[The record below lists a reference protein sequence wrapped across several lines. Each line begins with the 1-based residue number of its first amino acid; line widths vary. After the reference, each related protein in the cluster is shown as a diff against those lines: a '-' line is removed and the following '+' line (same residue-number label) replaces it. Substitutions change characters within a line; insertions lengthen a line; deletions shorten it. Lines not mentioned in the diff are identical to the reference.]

1 MNVTVDKDLDITI
14 TEVPKDEVGRI
25 DHACSRFDNY
35 YDCNG
40 LNWMYPEEQSDGSW
54 IIETS
59 WTGDYTLPKPETL
72 KEQFENWLKEDC

>member
-1 MNVTVDKDLDITI
+1 MKATVNNDLDITI
-14 TEVPKDEVGRI
+14 TDVPKDEVGRI

-59 WTGDYTLPKPETL
+59 WTGDYNLPKPKTL

>member
-1 MNVTVDKDLDITI
+1 MNVTVNKDLDITI
-14 TEVPKDEVGRI
+14 TEVHKNEVGRI
-25 DHACSRFDNY
+25 EHACNRFDNY

-54 IIETS
+54 NIETS
-59 WTGDYTLPKPETL
+59 WTGDYNLPKPKTL

>member
-1 MNVTVDKDLDITI
+1 MNVTVNKDLDIII
-14 TEVPKDEVGRI
+14 TEVCKNEVGRI
-25 DHACSRFDNY
+25 DYACNRFDNY

-59 WTGDYTLPKPETL
+59 WTGDYNLPKPKTL